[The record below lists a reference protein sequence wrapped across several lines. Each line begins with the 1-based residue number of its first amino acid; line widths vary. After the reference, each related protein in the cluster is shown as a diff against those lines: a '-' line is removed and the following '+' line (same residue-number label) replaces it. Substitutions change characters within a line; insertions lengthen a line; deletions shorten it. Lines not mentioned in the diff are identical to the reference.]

1 MIGSKAVDV
10 ETKIVSDS
18 KAAGEGPTCDC
29 ICDSFFQFVLGIRI
43 KTVAD
48 SQLVNMTTLLN
59 YLPQID
65 ENNASMLGPITVCDH
80 GYGKKSLISLLGER
94 NYKVLTIASSIGSE
108 HPIVGSTIVES
119 YVDKINSTVTST
131 TDLVG
136 NYGVLQSNTNEFK
149 DSIKDFTI
157 SDDPS
162 QLLGPQVLVV
172 QHRNQSTL
180 FAYAYLDIHD
190 KKSGTKTTSFFCL
203 RYAQCGIPF

>member
-1 MIGSKAVDV
+1 M
-10 ETKIVSDS
+10 
-18 KAAGEGPTCDC
+18 
-29 ICDSFFQFVLGIRI
+29 
-43 KTVAD
+43 
-48 SQLVNMTTLLN
+48 
-59 YLPQID
+59 
-65 ENNASMLGPITVCDH
+65 
-80 GYGKKSLISLLGER
+80 
-94 NYKVLTIASSIGSE
+94 
-108 HPIVGSTIVES
+108 
-119 YVDKINSTVTST
+119 DKINSIVTST

-136 NYGVLQSNTNEFK
+136 NYGVLQSNANEFK

-172 QHRNQSTL
+172 QHQNQSTL